1 MQAAT
6 DGGAAVLERS
16 FHKVAV
22 ILSSSWRK
30 PSHAERVQLLE
41 DALSRHLGVPFAFA
55 GRTRLQDDSLAPDRL
70 VAIAH
75 WVQCFCE
82 ERKRLGE
89 DGALRI
95 LVLEDFFIT
104 PFGKWSCGADH
115 IENVADAEQ
124 YILSHGL
131 AERPDMK
138 LKIVHTY
145 DQFTTRENLLVQ
157 AGEGLTMR
165 HFCQAMTF
173 LGSKCP
179 HCRQKQLFADCSEG
193 TRMRSFSR
201 STSGSSDEVLAE
213 SHKHLPFS
221 IQAWRLWRC
230 LSSLWPWIAMAPP
243 WAPWRKRRS

>member
-1 MQAAT
+1 
-6 DGGAAVLERS
+6 
-16 FHKVAV
+16 V
-22 ILSSSWRK
+22 ILASSWRK
-30 PSHAERVQLLE
+30 PSHAARVQLLE

-75 WVQCFCE
+75 WVQFLCE
-82 ERKRLGE
+82 DRKRLRE

-124 YILSHGL
+124 YILRHGL

-145 DQFTTRENLLVQ
+145 DQFTTRDNLLVQ
-157 AGEGLTMR
+157 VGEGLTMR

-179 HCRQKQLFADCSEG
+179 HCRQKQLSAECSEAIASSGLAAWSDGTMG

-201 STSGSSDEVLAE
+201 SSSGSSEEVLAE
-213 SHKHLPFS
+213 RHKHLPFS

-243 WAPWRKRRS
+243 WVPWCKRRS